1 MCRSL
6 HIVEHIGA
14 GWDQWYGR
22 VPLYFNN
29 ICAVTAPLRFCP
41 DLEGGRREGGRGSW
55 QRKVSFSDNLTRI
68 KGKGIQF
75 VLTFPPC
82 SKF

>member
-1 MCRSL
+1 MCRSV
-6 HIVEHIGA
+6 HIVEHMGA

-41 DLEGGRREGGRGSW
+41 DLEGEGGWGREGGDPDKERFLS
-55 QRKVSFSDNLTRI
+55 RI
-68 KGKGIQF
+68 ISPG
-75 VLTFPPC
+75 
-82 SKF
+82 